1 LKAENTNYVT
11 VPEWNAD
18 GVATDADVA
27 DTEIKMEDFMKIAIP
42 VNEKTLNSSVSAHF
56 GRAPYFLIYDTETK
70 ESAFMDNAASTS
82 RGGAGIKTAQ
92 VILDQ
97 QANAL
102 ITPRLG
108 DNAADVL
115 EAAKIE
121 IYKSIEGS
129 AEDNINAL
137 LNKKL
142 ARLSEIHPGLHDHR
156 NK

>member
-1 LKAENTNYVT
+1 VENISYVMA
-11 VPEWNAD
+11 PEWNA
-18 GVATDADVA
+18 GEAATDADVA

-42 VNEKTLNSSVSAHF
+42 MNEKALNSSVSAHF
-56 GRAPYFLIYDTETK
+56 GRAPYYLIYNTETK
-70 ESAFMDNAASTS
+70 ESVFIDNSASAS
-82 RGGAGIKTAQ
+82 RGGAGIKAAQ

-115 EAAKIE
+115 EAANIE

-137 LNKKL
+137 LDKKL
-142 ARLSEIHPGLHDHR
+142 ARLSEIHPGLHDHKNR
-156 NK
+156 

>member
-1 LKAENTNYVT
+1 MA
-11 VPEWNAD
+11 PEWNA
-18 GVATDADVA
+18 GEAATDADVA

-42 VNEKTLNSSVSAHF
+42 MNEKALNSSVSAHF
-56 GRAPYFLIYDTETK
+56 GRAPYYLIYNTETK
-70 ESAFMDNAASTS
+70 ESVFIDNSASAS
-82 RGGAGIKTAQ
+82 RGGAGIKAAQ

-97 QANAL
+97 QANVL

-108 DNAADVL
+108 DNAAEVL

-137 LNKKL
+137 LDKKL
-142 ARLSEIHPGLHDHR
+142 ARLSEIHPGLHDHK

>member
-1 LKAENTNYVT
+1 MA
-11 VPEWNAD
+11 PEWNA
-18 GVATDADVA
+18 GEAATDADVA

-42 VNEKTLNSSVSAHF
+42 MNEKALNSSVSAHF
-56 GRAPYFLIYDTETK
+56 GRAPYYLIYNTETK
-70 ESAFMDNAASTS
+70 ESVFIDNSASAS
-82 RGGAGIKTAQ
+82 RGGAGIKAAQ

-97 QANAL
+97 QANVL

-108 DNAADVL
+108 DNAAEVL

-137 LNKKL
+137 LDKKL

>member
-1 LKAENTNYVT
+1 MA
-11 VPEWNAD
+11 PEWNA
-18 GVATDADVA
+18 GEAATDADVA

-42 VNEKTLNSSVSAHF
+42 MNEKTLNSSVSAHF
-56 GRAPYFLIYDTETK
+56 GRAPYYLIYDTETK
-70 ESAFMDNAASTS
+70 ESVFIDNSASAS
-82 RGGAGIKTAQ
+82 RGGAGIKAAQ

-115 EAAKIE
+115 EAANIE

-129 AEDNINAL
+129 AEENINAL
-137 LNKKL
+137 SDKKL
-142 ARLSEIHPGLHDHR
+142 ARLSEIHPGLHDQKNR
-156 NK
+156 

>member
-1 LKAENTNYVT
+1 MA
-11 VPEWNAD
+11 PEWNA
-18 GVATDADVA
+18 GEAAIDADVA

-42 VNEKTLNSSVSAHF
+42 MNEKTLNSSVSAHF
-56 GRAPYFLIYDTETK
+56 GRAPYYLIYDTETK
-70 ESAFMDNAASTS
+70 ESVFIDNSASAS
-82 RGGAGIKTAQ
+82 RGGAGIKAAQ